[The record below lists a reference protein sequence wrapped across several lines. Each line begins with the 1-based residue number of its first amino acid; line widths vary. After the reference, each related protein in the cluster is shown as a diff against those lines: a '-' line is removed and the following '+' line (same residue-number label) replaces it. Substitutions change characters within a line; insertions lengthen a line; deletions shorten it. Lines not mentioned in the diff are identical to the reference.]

1 MDAPAAVTAAAA
13 APVAKGAV
21 AGRKSRLAAHLF
33 TLGVLA
39 AWAAWG
45 ASVESYQMPGPL
57 AVAERLGLFFT
68 VAHEIG
74 HMFWS
79 FGHIIAA
86 VVISFFIGFALALL
100 PWYLGATRRMMHGRL
115 TPFLNSYPGIGW
127 TMLAIIW
134 FGVNDFTVVFVIS
147 MVLIPFAIINM
158 REGLEAL
165 DPELLEMVRSFSR
178 RRVRALLLLVLPS
191 LFPFMFATLR
201 ISFGVSWKVALTA
214 ELFGGNSGLGYM
226 LNLARND
233 FDTPLIFGI
242 ILIII
247 AFVYSVERFVFDPV
261 QKRLARHHAA

>member
-1 MDAPAAVTAAAA
+1 MDAPATVTVPGKSGAAA
-13 APVAKGAV
+13 
-21 AGRKSRLAAHLF
+21 GRNARLAAHLF
-33 TLGVLA
+33 TLAVLA

-45 ASVESYQMPGPL
+45 ASVESYQMPGPW

-68 VAHEIG
+68 DLYEIG

-79 FGHIIAA
+79 FAHIIAA
-86 VVISFFIGFALALL
+86 VVISFVVGTALALL
-100 PWYLGATRRMMHGRL
+100 PWYLRVTRRMMHGRL

-134 FGVNDFTVVFVIS
+134 FGVNDITVVFVIS

-165 DPELLEMVRSFSR
+165 DPELLEMVRSFTR
-178 RRVRALLLLVLPS
+178 RRLRALLLLVLPS
-191 LFPFMFATLR
+191 LFPFIFATLR
-201 ISFGVSWKVALTA
+201 ISFGVAWKVALTA
-214 ELFGGNSGLGYM
+214 ELFGGNSGLGYL

-233 FDTPLIFGI
+233 FDMPLIIGI

-247 AFVYSVERFVFDPV
+247 AFVYGVERFVFDPV

>member
-1 MDAPAAVTAAAA
+1 MEAA
-13 APVAKGAV
+13 APQVAAV
-21 AGRKSRLAAHLF
+21 AAGRRSRLAAHLF
-33 TLGVLA
+33 TLAVLA

-57 AVAERLGLFFT
+57 AVARRLGLFFT
-68 VAHEIG
+68 DLHEIG

-79 FGHIIAA
+79 FAHILSA
-86 VVISFFIGFALALL
+86 VVISFVIGSGLALL
-100 PWYLGATRRMMHGRL
+100 PWYLRVTRRMMHGRL

-134 FGVNDFTVVFVIS
+134 FGVNDVTVVFVIS

-165 DPELLEMVRSFSR
+165 DPELLEMVRSYSR
-178 RRVRALLLLVLPS
+178 RRRRALLLLILPS
-191 LFPFMFATLR
+191 LFPFIFATLR
-201 ISFGVSWKVALTA
+201 ISFGVAWKVALTA
-214 ELFGGNSGLGYM
+214 ELFGGNSGLGYL

-261 QKRLARHHAA
+261 QRHLARHHAV

>member
-1 MDAPAAVTAAAA
+1 MDAPATVTVPETTGAAA
-13 APVAKGAV
+13 GH
-21 AGRKSRLAAHLF
+21 KSRLAAHFF
-33 TLGVLA
+33 TLAVLL

-45 ASVESYQMPGPL
+45 ASVESYLMPGPW

-68 VAHEIG
+68 DLHEIG

-79 FGHIIAA
+79 FAHILAA
-86 VVISFFIGFALALL
+86 VVISFLIGSGLALL
-100 PWYLGATRRMMHGRL
+100 PWYLRVTRRMMHGRL

-134 FGVNDFTVVFVIS
+134 FGVNDITVVFVIS

-165 DPELLEMVRSFSR
+165 DPELLEMARSFSR
-178 RRVRALLLLVLPS
+178 RRMRGLLLLVLPS
-191 LFPFMFATLR
+191 LFPFIFATLR
-201 ISFGVSWKVALTA
+201 ISFGVAWKVALTA
-214 ELFGGNSGLGYM
+214 ELFGGNSGLGYL

-247 AFVYSVERFVFDPV
+247 AFVYSMERFVFDPV
-261 QKRLARHHAA
+261 QKRLARHHAT